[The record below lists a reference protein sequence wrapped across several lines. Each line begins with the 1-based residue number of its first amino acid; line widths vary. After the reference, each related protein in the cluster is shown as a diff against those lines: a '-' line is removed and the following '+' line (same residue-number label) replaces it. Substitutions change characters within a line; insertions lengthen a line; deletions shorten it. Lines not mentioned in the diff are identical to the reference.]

1 MNRLRIRLRRSLIGH
16 PRDQKETARILGLR
30 KLNRTVLRPDTPA
43 VRGMVNKLRHLVTI
57 EEIGTEEGANEAEDA
72 HR

>member
-57 EEIGTEEGANEAEDA
+57 EEIGAEEGANEAEDA